1 MKNEGAISPPQ
12 RRKAMLYNFDAL
24 SFEILSIFRLCHENG
39 SFSVKPRPYAALAF
53 RLHGSGEFNIE
64 GRREAFSAGDI
75 IFLPSDMPYKVK
87 YSDSEMIVVH
97 LMHCNYREAEIFHP
111 ENSALFR
118 AAFLRLLEEWNENH
132 SVNSAKSKIYDILEK
147 MAGEKRKDLGGGPFD
162 ACLSYMEAHFCDPN
176 LGIGEICAVGFMSQS
191 SLQRGFH
198 ERFGMSPKAYLSK
211 LRLHRATEL
220 LLSGHPSVKEVA
232 FACGFSDEKFFSR
245 VFKEKY
251 GFSPSQLKKEWR

>member
-1 MKNEGAISPPQ
+1 MI
-12 RRKAMLYNFDAL
+12 YNFDAL

-53 RLHGSGEFNIE
+53 RLSGNGEFNIE
-64 GRREAFSAGDI
+64 GRRMAFSEGDI
-75 IFLPSDMPYKVK
+75 IFLPADMPYDVK
-87 YSDSEMIVVH
+87 YSDNETVVVH
-97 LMHCNYREAEIFHP
+97 LMHCNYREAEIFRP
-111 ENSALFR
+111 ENPALFR
-118 AAFLRLLEEWNENH
+118 AAFLRLLEGWNENH
-132 SVNSAKSKIYDILEK
+132 SVNYAKSKIYDILEK
-147 MAGEKRKDLGGGPFD
+147 MAGEKRQDLGGGPFD
-162 ACLSYMEAHFCDPN
+162 ACLAYMEEHFCEPN
-176 LGIGEICAVGFMSQS
+176 LEIGEICSVGFMSQS

-198 ERFGMSPKAYLSK
+198 ERFDMSPKAYLCK
-211 LRLHRATEL
+211 LRMNRAIEL

>member
-1 MKNEGAISPPQ
+1 
-12 RRKAMLYNFDAL
+12 MLYNFDAL
-24 SFEILSIFRLCHENG
+24 SFEILSIFRLRHENG

-53 RLHGSGEFNIE
+53 RLHGRGEFNI
-64 GRREAFSAGDI
+64 GGNREAFSAGDI
-75 IFLPSDMPYKVK
+75 IFLPADMPYKVK

-118 AAFLRLLEEWNENH
+118 PAFLRLLEEWNENH

-251 GFSPSQLKKEWR
+251 GFSPSQLKKE